1 MSRSRFRIPAALFA
15 IACAACERPAPPVA
29 ASLAPPLRAQATA
42 HDPDADDEGLRAA
55 MRQLRDRFACNAV
68 SGCPAHAVI
77 AGYGWHAVP
86 LLQQTF
92 ERAPPQSSYR
102 ARTVRLL
109 AESRH
114 PGNEMMLAH
123 VLGDRDP
130 EVRGHAAVGLAWLGA
145 RRHEPALRALAG
157 DDGGPW
163 FAPGRLGALFALHVW
178 GEPTAGAAYLRVLT
192 ELGDQNLAAHAIA
205 FGVALCREPQGPDC
219 TPLYPRLARHPG
231 FLGRRAVVDAMVAA
245 PQRQH
250 VPALVELT
258 ADPVRS
264 LADKAQHALA
274 QVSGGPERPTAAW
287 RQWAADTAL
296 APTPTVP

>member
-15 IACAACERPAPPVA
+15 IACCGCERSAPPPA
-29 ASLAPPLRAQATA
+29 QPPALPLRTQATA
-42 HDPDADDEGLRAA
+42 SDPDADDEGLRAA
-55 MRQLRDRFACNAV
+55 LRQLRDRFACNAV

-77 AGYGWHAVP
+77 AGYGWNAVP
-86 LLQQTF
+86 HLQQTF
-92 ERAPPQSSYR
+92 DRAPLQSSYR

-109 AESRH
+109 AEARH
-114 PGNEMMLAH
+114 PGNEAMFAH
-123 VLGDRDP
+123 VLDDRDP

-145 RRHEPALRALAG
+145 RRHELAVRALAG
-157 DDGGPW
+157 DDSGPW

-178 GEPTAGAAYLRVLT
+178 GDPSAHSAYLRALDA
-192 ELGDQNLAAHAIA
+192 LSDQNLAAHAIA

-219 TPLYPRLARHPG
+219 TAHYPHLARHPG

-245 PQRQH
+245 PQPKY

-264 LADKAQHALA
+264 LADKAQRALV
-274 QVSGGPERPTAAW
+274 QMSGGPERPTTAW

-296 APTPTVP
+296 APTPAVP